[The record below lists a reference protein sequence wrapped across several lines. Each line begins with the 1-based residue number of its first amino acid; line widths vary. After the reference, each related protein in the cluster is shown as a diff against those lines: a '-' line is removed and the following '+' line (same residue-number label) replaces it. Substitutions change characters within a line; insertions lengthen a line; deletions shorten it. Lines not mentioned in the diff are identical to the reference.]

1 MITIYSN
8 KYIDKTKKS
17 LLTFS
22 LATIF
27 VISSISFLVQ
37 INSIENADATVDFS
51 NTTISSEPPTITVK
65 PPVDEKTGQTI
76 LPPPKALV
84 EKDPITGQTDVVANV
99 LTKDPIIKPD
109 RIIQTITNNSTASDL
124 DQSISSLSLNGLPV
138 GIPIATLDSSLGLK
152 QVEDRGNILPSTNTL
167 QQDSS
172 TFNPTNT
179 LQQDS
184 STFNPTNTVQQD
196 SSTFNPMFSKCDVG
210 QFEMAKYSIIGQFTK
225 DKVDG
230 KDFSLDIFADLI
242 DNDNSTFDSSD
253 HPYKAYFNTNNE
265 EKIPVELNKVM
276 TICADITELDQVKKT
291 DTHINK

>member
-1 MITIYSN
+1 MKIMITIYSN
-8 KYIDKTKKS
+8 KYTDKTKKS
-17 LLTFS
+17 ILTFS

-76 LPPPKALV
+76 LPPSKALV
-84 EKDPITGQTDVVANV
+84 EKNPITGQTDVVANV

-109 RIIQTITNNSTASDL
+109 RVIQTITDNSTGSDL
-124 DQSISSLSLNGLPV
+124 DQSISSLSMNGLPIGII
-138 GIPIATLDSSLGLK
+138 GIPIASLDSSLGLK
-152 QVEDRGNILPSTNTL
+152 QVEDGGNILP
-167 QQDSS
+167 
-172 TFNPTNT
+172 PTNT
-179 LQQDS
+179 VQQDS

-196 SSTFNPMFSKCDVG
+196 SSTFNPMFSKCDLS
-210 QFEMAKYSIIGQFTK
+210 QFEMAKYSIIGQFAK
-225 DKVDG
+225 DKVNG

-242 DNDNSTFDSSD
+242 DTDNSTFDSSD

-265 EKIPVELNKVM
+265 EKIPIDINKFM

-291 DTHINK
+291 DTHIGR